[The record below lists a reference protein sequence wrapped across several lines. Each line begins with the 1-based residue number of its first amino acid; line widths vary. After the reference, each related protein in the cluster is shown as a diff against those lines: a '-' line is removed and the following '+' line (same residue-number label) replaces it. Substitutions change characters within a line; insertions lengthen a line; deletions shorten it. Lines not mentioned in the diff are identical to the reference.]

1 MFSTR
6 RHEIY
11 KAACFHAKCRVASY
25 GVESKGGGKKVE
37 TELDIIFRFSFLD
50 RNYFAFLSYRVTFF
64 TSPAVYF
71 LSLFFFLFFYFSIN
85 YRSICFRNKFRVER
99 LLGVFTRIDSSLFSK
114 NELEQ
119 FDRATLFFI
128 KKK

>member
-71 LSLFFFLFFYFSIN
+71 LSFFFLFFIFQLIIAIYASEIN
-85 YRSICFRNKFRVER
+85 SEWNAY
-99 LLGVFTRIDSSLFSK
+99 
-114 NELEQ
+114 
-119 FDRATLFFI
+119 
-128 KKK
+128 